1 MTIEL
6 EKQIDAFSRLVDV
19 DYVHENNLFADSTER
34 FSFHFP
40 ADNLPGRIK
49 ISWKTTR
56 PAPSQNGL
64 VPSPHSPA

>member
-40 ADNLPGRIK
+40 ARQLTG
-49 ISWKTTR
+49 S
-56 PAPSQNGL
+56 
-64 VPSPHSPA
+64 H